1 MCSTTPANYW
11 DAASVIVNQLLEE
24 NDGSLEGKSIAL
36 LYHNSAYG
44 REPIRTLETLSAM
57 HGFDWPRSRWTA
69 PRTGAGATSG
79 CRSAASVPISS

>member
-1 MCSTTPANYW
+1 MAGPAPQTATCSAHVFNYPANYW

-44 REPIRTLETLSAM
+44 REPIRTLETPVGDA
-57 HGFDWPRSRWTA
+57 RVRA
-69 PRTGAGATSG
+69 
-79 CRSAASVPISS
+79 